1 MHLLRSTIRLWLA
14 GTFLLLNAPAQVT
27 PATGQ
32 RGFVHPEI
40 ESKVQKAALTGK
52 TYALL
57 VGVSRYK
64 NDPPIT
70 SLQFANK
77 DAETFAELLKKPIAG
92 SLKEPDEIRLLTD
105 EKATRA
111 ALDDAVHEFAR
122 KPGGP
127 TNTLI
132 LFVAGH
138 GVYLTEEED
147 PITHRKIE
155 ADPYI
160 LLHDTNTQDAK
171 TTGYPMEEFRRMIA
185 EQALRFGRVLV
196 FLDVCH
202 AANVAGMA
210 AGSVVQDAVK
220 RAWQGQAGELGVM
233 MASHAG
239 EEAIESPSFGGG
251 HGAFSYFVL
260 SGLNGT
266 AALGESSITFADLA
280 EYVRTNVRRFTH
292 KAQDPFD
299 EAPNTGMVIVADT
312 RKEGLT
318 LLPAQPL
325 SDQELRAIRRR
336 RGSSSGRIS
345 SPPTPAG
352 PADDAFENAIRR
364 GLVLPEQPGSA
375 SHLLADLRRD
385 PNQSSQDIRER
396 ERQLRI
402 ALEDRGQ
409 EIMSRY
415 LEGDQVP
422 QNKADF
428 DRCTRLFQE
437 ALNLDPG
444 AVFDRSRALFC
455 QGRAQI
461 FAGQYGDA
469 QRLLDDSIRLDPR
482 RAYAYNA
489 LGIAYLERIARTGQ
503 GFDQAATAF
512 RQAMRFAPY
521 WAYPIHNLALVASER
536 GDYDTAIQ
544 LYQQAMS

>member
-1 MHLLRSTIRLWLA
+1 MHLLRSSIRLSLA
-14 GTFLLLNAPAQVT
+14 GAFLLLNAAAQVA
-27 PATGQ
+27 PGTGQ
-32 RGFVHPEI
+32 RGFVHPEV
-40 ESKVQKAALTGK
+40 EPKFQKPPISGK

-57 VGVSRYK
+57 VGVSLYK

-70 SLQFANK
+70 SLRYANK

-111 ALDDAVHEFAR
+111 ALDDAIREFAS

-132 LFVAGH
+132 LFVGGH

-147 PITHRKIE
+147 PVTHRKIL
-155 ADPYI
+155 ANPYI
-160 LLHDTNTQDAK
+160 LLHDTNMQDAK
-171 TTGYPMEEFRRMIA
+171 TTGYPMDEFRRMIA

-202 AANVAGMA
+202 AANVAGI
-210 AGSVVQDAVK
+210 AGGSAVQDAVK

-299 EAPNTGMVIVADT
+299 EAPNTGMVIIADT
-312 RKEGLT
+312 RKEGLA
-318 LLPAQPL
+318 LPPAQPL

-336 RGSSSGRIS
+336 RGSSSSGSS
-345 SPPTPAG
+345 SPPTQAEPAG
-352 PADDAFENAIRR
+352 DAFQNAIQRGLFCRKSLAARQTCSPPCDAIPISPPVTSGSENASFESR
-364 GLVLPEQPGSA
+364 
-375 SHLLADLRRD
+375 
-385 PNQSSQDIRER
+385 
-396 ERQLRI
+396 LRI
-402 ALEDRGQ
+402 AARTSCRA
-409 EIMSRY
+409 I
-415 LEGDQVP
+415 
-422 QNKADF
+422 
-428 DRCTRLFQE
+428 
-437 ALNLDPG
+437 
-444 AVFDRSRALFC
+444 SRAIKS
-455 QGRAQI
+455 RRTRQI
-461 FAGQYGDA
+461 
-469 QRLLDDSIRLDPR
+469 L
-482 RAYAYNA
+482 
-489 LGIAYLERIARTGQ
+489 IA
-503 GFDQAATAF
+503 
-512 RQAMRFAPY
+512 
-521 WAYPIHNLALVASER
+521 VR
-536 GDYDTAIQ
+536 GSFKK
-544 LYQQAMS
+544 L